1 MHMQAGGPRKVASIL
16 GMFLLTAVR
25 YPGSLLIAKLKV
37 PQGGL
42 GRGRLSVSVP
52 RNDDDPARLR
62 GALLAT
68 QQTLSASRCSASAI
82 TPPRTMLYENRY
94 YSKALLPANPGNG
107 QVTSE
112 LCYTDAARM
121 RVHGTE
127 PSTPPVT
134 TQQAASF
141 PKPPSEHASPE
152 KARMLPSLYGMPAQE
167 MGNSSKG
174 SLMAQCIDSPG
185 EDGPRRMAIER
196 TMLSVRGKSS
206 NQVRATFVPEDAAP
220 LEGRAT
226 TRTQLLANRR
236 AELEA
241 ANAQIGRDRQTTL
254 PKGVQ
259 PGAPGKR
266 PDATRFTCN
275 EVLMGAKDERG
286 AYLASTFVPRQSQ

>member
-1 MHMQAGGPRKVASIL
+1 MGVCQFLCRGTTTIL
-16 GMFLLTAVR
+16 RDFEVLCSR
-25 YPGSLLIAKLKV
+25 RS
-37 PQGGL
+37 
-42 GRGRLSVSVP
+42 RLSAPLAAP
-52 RNDDDPARLR
+52 R
-62 GALLAT
+62 
-68 QQTLSASRCSASAI
+68 ASAI

-226 TRTQLLANRR
+226 TRTHCSCLLTGGRSSKQQTPKSAATGRR
-236 AELEA
+236 RSQRVCSPAPRGS
-241 ANAQIGRDRQTTL
+241 GRTPRGSL
-254 PKGVQ
+254 
-259 PGAPGKR
+259 
-266 PDATRFTCN
+266 ATRCSWGPRTSEERSWHPPSSPGSRN
-275 EVLMGAKDERG
+275 ESERISVCQG
-286 AYLASTFVPRQSQ
+286 VYRWTME